1 MSCLFCVS
9 SFLTSSE
16 WQKVEKVIKVG
27 RGMKKVLYLLAF
39 CVVCPRV
46 CDIGE
51 NMGGLQM
58 KLTKE
63 TQL

>member
-1 MSCLFCVS
+1 
-9 SFLTSSE
+9 
-16 WQKVEKVIKVG
+16 
-27 RGMKKVLYLLAF
+27 MKKVLYLLAF